1 MTTYVEQGGADGEKG
16 ETALDTTS
24 GAAPNNP
31 GSATTYYKN
40 DATPSTSNA
49 VPPAAG
55 TTPAGKSGSPSS
67 KAAPSLPGTRLRNPL
82 SNFSS
87 YTYQLTLYMITP
99 EAYNSYVAS
108 GRSNIDAFATAPTLS
123 ANNAGSQSDNNGVV
137 IIAQNGGITN
147 SNKRAA
153 GFDLDYYIDD
163 LKVKNLLS
171 GKGTMSSTAD
181 FNISFNIIEPYGF
194 SFLTNL
200 RKAMNQLQQTSKI
213 LSDKNIE
220 NPTKQLFI
228 LGLRFTGY
236 DKDGNALTGK
246 KNGAAN
252 NNNPSGNSDSVFER
266 FYDII
271 IHTVN
276 FKIDG
281 KTTVYSVQAESA
293 GISLGA
299 GTKYGMLDNGATAT
313 ATTVREALEGS
324 GKDGKGT
331 FGILT
336 KLNQEELAR
345 VADKKREKPNVYKVL
360 FLGDES
366 IANATIINKKSDS
379 SKSQQPMGAV
389 ENTMQVTDAT
399 SVGSSPN
406 NNKKTLTFTK
416 STPIL
421 QAIDQ
426 IIKQS
431 SYLED
436 GLSAVVK
443 DDPEEIETAA
453 GGTRTLRWYSVGVD
467 VAYRE
472 FDKLA
477 KDYSYEITYIIQPFD
492 TPVTL
497 STLGAKTRKYYGP
510 CKRYEYAFTG
520 QNSEVLS
527 FEQTINNGFFTI
539 ALIPS
544 TELNTSIPPDVA
556 TVTGKNTEGDRTGA
570 QYNKSR
576 EAQNNYVTSI
586 YDPAS
591 WAKASITIHGDPD
604 FIMRPTPHN
613 LESMYNQFYEK
624 DGFTINPSG
633 GQTFIE
639 VDFNEGVDY
648 SNESGLMKINR
659 SIDLNKN
666 IRLYDYP
673 PNLAEQIKGVCFQ
686 IVTVESS
693 LQRGKFVQT
702 LQLQLASFGS
712 DSAATASSD
721 GRENSNAASTS
732 TGSPANGGTPT
743 GLTPA
748 LAPKI
753 QPTPQQLEKFV
764 KESPGSQV
772 TSPTGGK
779 LPGAQLTPQQLERL
793 VNPVENATAA
803 GGRVADGDA
812 DGDGNSSGSYK
823 TNRLFW

>member
-1 MTTYVEQGGADGEKG
+1 
-16 ETALDTTS
+16 
-24 GAAPNNP
+24 
-31 GSATTYYKN
+31 
-40 DATPSTSNA
+40 
-49 VPPAAG
+49 
-55 TTPAGKSGSPSS
+55 
-67 KAAPSLPGTRLRNPL
+67 
-82 SNFSS
+82 
-87 YTYQLTLYMITP
+87 
-99 EAYNSYVAS
+99 
-108 GRSNIDAFATAPTLS
+108 
-123 ANNAGSQSDNNGVV
+123 
-137 IIAQNGGITN
+137 
-147 SNKRAA
+147 
-153 GFDLDYYIDD
+153 
-163 LKVKNLLS
+163 
-171 GKGTMSSTAD
+171 
-181 FNISFNIIEPYGF
+181 
-194 SFLTNL
+194 
-200 RKAMNQLQQTSKI
+200 
-213 LSDKNIE
+213 
-220 NPTKQLFI
+220 
-228 LGLRFTGY
+228 
-236 DKDGNALTGK
+236 
-246 KNGAAN
+246 
-252 NNNPSGNSDSVFER
+252 
-266 FYDII
+266 
-271 IHTVN
+271 
-276 FKIDG
+276 
-281 KTTVYSVQAESA
+281 
-293 GISLGA
+293 
-299 GTKYGMLDNGATAT
+299 MLDNGATAT

-345 VADKKREKPNVYKVL
+345 VANKEREKPNVYKVL
-360 FLGDES
+360 FLGDQS
-366 IANATIINKKSDS
+366 IANATIVNKKADTD
-379 SKSQQPMGAV
+379 KSQQPMGAV
-389 ENTMQVTDAT
+389 DNTMQVTDAA

-406 NNKKTLTFTK
+406 NNKKTLTFAK

-431 SYLED
+431 SYLTD

-443 DDPEEIETAA
+443 DNPEEIETAT

-467 VAYRE
+467 VAYGE

-497 STLGAKTRKYYGP
+497 STLGAKARKYYGP
-510 CKRYEYAFTG
+510 HKRYEYAFTG
-520 QNSEVLS
+520 QNTEVLS

-544 TELNTSIPPDVA
+544 TENNTSIPPDVA

-648 SNESGLMKINR
+648 NNESGLMTVNQ
-659 SIDLNKN
+659 SLDLNKN

-686 IVTVESS
+686 VVTVESS

-702 LQLQLASFGS
+702 LQLQLATFGS
-712 DSAATASSD
+712 DSTATQASSE

-732 TGSPANGGTPT
+732 TGEPSQGGTPT

-748 LAPKI
+748 LAPNAH
-753 QPTPQQLEKFV
+753 PTPQQLEKFV
-764 KESPGSQV
+764 KESPSRQV
-772 TSPTGGK
+772 TSPTGGVT
-779 LPGAQLTPQQLERL
+779 PGAQLTPQQLERF
-793 VNPVENATAA
+793 VTPAQTTEPANK
-803 GGRVADGDA
+803 RVADD
-812 DGDGNSSGSYK
+812 DGSGNTTGSYK